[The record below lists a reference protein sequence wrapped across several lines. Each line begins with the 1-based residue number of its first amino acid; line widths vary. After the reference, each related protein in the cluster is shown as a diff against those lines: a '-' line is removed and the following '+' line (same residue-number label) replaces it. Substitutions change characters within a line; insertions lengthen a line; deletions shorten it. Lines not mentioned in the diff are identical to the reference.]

1 MANAPYLKQADSG
14 VWYVHWTVNRIGKRV
29 SARTTDQ
36 AKAAAFLSDWLNKK
50 DGVDRSELSRP
61 NVKIRDLWPYY
72 ASKHKGI
79 GEVAANAAWRQLDPF
94 FGSLL
99 ATGLRQSHIDCY
111 VDDRTSG
118 KLGRAVLPQTAAK
131 ELSYL
136 LAALNYCADP
146 RRGILPPNQK
156 TRFDLPEKGDPRDRW
171 LKTDE
176 IVKLFAA
183 ARRLSK
189 GDRLSRGERFL
200 WLALETAGR
209 VQALLDLTWDRVDF
223 ETGMI
228 SLNVPGRKKT
238 KKRRAEVP
246 MSKALRPILLRAY
259 DERDGD
265 LVLDTKAPIWTTLQ
279 HIAIEAGLAPKQVL
293 RSGKKPAATGVSPHV
308 LRHTAAT
315 HMARRGVSLFLI
327 AKVLGNSVTVVERT
341 YAKYAPG
348 DLQGAVDKI
357 SNGTL
362 EMTT

>member
-1 MANAPYLKQADSG
+1 MTNAPYLKQADSG
-14 VWYVHWTVNRIGKRV
+14 VWYVHWTLNRVGKRI
-29 SARTTDQ
+29 STRTTDQ
-36 AKAAAFLSDWLNKK
+36 AKAAAFLSDWLVRNRNTDIGK
-50 DGVDRSELSRP
+50 SAA
-61 NVKIRDLWPYY
+61 RDLGVREVWARYKKGQFPAGNAGADFAWKNLDGFFAHFT
-72 ASKHKGI
+72 AS
-79 GEVAANAAWRQLDPF
+79 EVSQA
-94 FGSLL
+94 S
-99 ATGLRQSHIDCY
+99 IDCY
-111 VDDRTSG
+111 VEERTSG
-118 KLGRAVLPQTAAK
+118 KQGRAVQPQTAAK

-136 LAALNYCADP
+136 VAALNWCADP
-146 RRGILPPNQK
+146 RRAIIPASCAA
-156 TRFDLPEKGDPRDRW
+156 RFDLPEKGDPRDRW
-171 LKTDE
+171 LKTAE

-259 DERDGD
+259 EERDGD

-279 HIAIEAGLAPKQVL
+279 HITIEAGLAPKQVL
-293 RSGKKPAATGVSPHV
+293 RSGKKPTATGISPHV

-315 HMARRGVSLFLI
+315 HMARRGVSLFHI
-327 AKVLGNSVTVVERT
+327 AKILGNSVSITERV
-341 YAKYAPG
+341 YAKYAAS
-348 DLQGAVDKI
+348 DLQYAVDRI
-357 SNGTL
+357 SGD
-362 EMTT
+362 

>member
-1 MANAPYLKQADSG
+1 
-14 VWYVHWTVNRIGKRV
+14 
-29 SARTTDQ
+29 
-36 AKAAAFLSDWLNKK
+36 
-50 DGVDRSELSRP
+50 
-61 NVKIRDLWPYY
+61 
-72 ASKHKGI
+72 
-79 GEVAANAAWRQLDPF
+79 
-94 FGSLL
+94 
-99 ATGLRQSHIDCY
+99 
-111 VDDRTSG
+111 
-118 KLGRAVLPQTAAK
+118 
-131 ELSYL
+131 
-136 LAALNYCADP
+136 
-146 RRGILPPNQK
+146 
-156 TRFDLPEKGDPRDRW
+156 
-171 LKTDE
+171 
-176 IVKLFAA
+176 VKLFAA

-293 RSGKKPAATGVSPHV
+293 RSGKKPTATGISPHV

-327 AKVLGNSVTVVERT
+327 AKVLGNGVQVVERT
-341 YAKYAPG
+341 YAKYSPG
-348 DLQGAVDKI
+348 DLQGAVDRI
-357 SNGTL
+357 SNGELTL
-362 EMTT
+362 

>member
-1 MANAPYLKQADSG
+1 MSNAPYLKQADSG
-14 VWYVHWTVNRIGKRV
+14 VWYVHWTLNRIGKRV
-29 SARTTDQ
+29 STRTTDQ
-36 AKAAAFLSDWLNKK
+36 AKAAAFLSDWLNR
-50 DGVDRSELSRP
+50 GRNSGLEITV
-61 NVKIRDLWPYY
+61 RDLGVREAWARY
-72 ASKHKGI
+72 KKGQFP
-79 GEVAANAAWRQLDPF
+79 GGNTGADFAWKNLDAF
-94 FGSLL
+94 FGHFTASEVSQ
-99 ATGLRQSHIDCY
+99 ASIDFY
-111 VDDRTSG
+111 VEERTSG

-136 LAALNYCADP
+136 VAALNWCADP
-146 RRGILPPNQK
+146 RRAIIPASCAA
-156 TRFDLPEKGDPRDRW
+156 RFDLPEKGDPRDRW

-228 SLNVPGRKKT
+228 SLSVPGRKKT
-238 KKRRAEVP
+238 KKRRADVP

-259 DERDGD
+259 AERTGD
-265 LVLDTKAPIWTTLQ
+265 LVLDTKLPVWTTLQ
-279 HIAIEAGLAPKQVL
+279 HIAIEAGLAPKQSI
-293 RSGKKPAATGVSPHV
+293 RRGAKPTATGISPHV

-327 AKVLGNSVTVVERT
+327 SKVLGNSISVCERT

-357 SNGTL
+357 SNGEL
-362 EMTT
+362 ETAA

>member
-1 MANAPYLKQADSG
+1 MTNAPYLKQADSG
-14 VWYVHWTVNRIGKRV
+14 VWYVHWTLNRIGKRV
-29 SARTTDQ
+29 STRTADQ
-36 AKAAAFLSDWLNKK
+36 AKAAAFLSDWLR
-50 DGVDRSELSRP
+50 DRNFDHAVGGSTATIAEVWLTYKTYRKMAVGWPSGA
-61 NVKIRDLWPYY
+61 DLAWKLLDPHFG
-72 ASKHKGI
+72 A
-79 GEVAANAAWRQLDPF
+79 VAAKDLSQRL
-94 FGSLL
+94 
-99 ATGLRQSHIDCY
+99 IDDY
-111 VDDRTSG
+111 VAKRISG
-118 KLGRAVLPQTAAK
+118 RLGRAVKPQTAAK

-136 LAALNYCADP
+136 IAAVNLCARKNVIP
-146 RRGILPPNQK
+146 AAYSRHY
-156 TRFDLPEKGDPRDRW
+156 DLPEKGDPRDRW

-228 SLNVPGRKKT
+228 SLSVPGRKKT
-238 KKRRAEVP
+238 KKRRADVP

-259 DERDGD
+259 EERTGD
-265 LVLDTKAPIWTTLQ
+265 LVLDTKLPVWTTLQ
-279 HIAIEAGLAPKQVL
+279 HIAIEAGLAPKQSI
-293 RSGKKPAATGVSPHV
+293 RRGAKPTATGISPHV

-327 AKVLGNSVTVVERT
+327 SKVLGNSISVCERT

-357 SNGTL
+357 SNGEL
-362 EMTT
+362 ETAA